1 MKSIIISEKTA
12 VGCKKVTYEVPEDVF
27 EYVVK
32 VLEGEEPVP
41 AVTET
46 VADVDPAPA
55 Y

>member
-1 MKSIIISEKTA
+1 MKSIVISEKTA

-41 AVTET
+41 SVTM
-46 VADVDPAPA
+46 ADVEPAPET